1 MFLALGNDRPQIL
14 VELENRVLDGVIAI
28 TEGKSPDNVLDI
40 LYSQVLLLEKD
51 LSNDLDALKWFDLF
65 TPRFSMPS
73 TPPES
78 VFPSTASI
86 GLFLLFKLIPCLIF
100 LQVIPI

>member
-1 MFLALGNDRPQIL
+1 MFSALGNDRPRIL
-14 VELENRVLDGVIAI
+14 VELENRVLDSVIAI
-28 TEGKSPDNVLDI
+28 AEGKSPENVLDI

-78 VFPSTASI
+78 VFASTASI
-86 GLFLLFKLIPCLIF
+86 RVSLFFELIPCLIF
-100 LQVIPI
+100 WQVIPI